1 MNSMTLIPA
10 FLRLI
15 RLANLVFIALT
26 QFLFFYCIV
35 DRLLEDGNEQFIQSR
50 AFLFYLLVTA
60 SVLIAAAGYIINDYF
75 DQYIDNINK
84 PSKVVIDKQIKR
96 RWAIFFHFLFSIS
109 GLLISIYVGYKINN
123 WLIPACNLFCILLLW
138 FYSTTFKKKL
148 LSGNIIISALTS
160 WVILVIYFFVGA
172 GILHGWESKPY
183 PFDIR
188 KLYKITML
196 YAGFA
201 FVISLVR
208 EVVKDMEDMEGDVQ
222 YNCRTIPVVWGIP
235 GAKIFSA
242 VWLTVLMSALGV
254 VAFYALQSGWWL
266 AAGYCV
272 LLILIPLLKI
282 LQLIYRAKSGADY
295 HTISNGIKIVMF
307 TGILSMIFFKFI
319 S

>member
-1 MNSMTLIPA
+1 MTLIPA

-15 RLANLVFIALT
+15 RFANLAFIALT

-35 DRLLEDGNEQFIQSR
+35 GRLLEDGNEHFIQSR
-50 AFLFYLLVTA
+50 ATLFYLLVSA

-75 DQYIDNINK
+75 DQNIDIINK
-84 PSKVVIDKQIKR
+84 PSKVVVDKLIKR

-109 GLLISIYVGYKINN
+109 GLLISMYVGYKISN
-123 WLIPACNLFCILLLW
+123 WVIPLCNLFCILLLW

-148 LSGNIIISALTS
+148 LSGNLIISALTA
-160 WVILVIYFFVGA
+160 WVVIVIYFFVGA
-172 GILHGWESKPY
+172 GILHGWELSNY

-208 EVVKDMEDMEGDVQ
+208 EVIKDMEDLEGDVQ

-242 VWLTVLMSALGV
+242 VWLTVLIAALGIV
-254 VAFYALQSGWWL
+254 SFYALQSGWWI
-266 AAGYCV
+266 AVTYCV
-272 LLILIPLLKI
+272 LFILIPLLKI
-282 LQLIYRAKSGADY
+282 LQLIYRAKATADY
-295 HTISNGIKIVMF
+295 HKISNGIKIVML

-319 S
+319 P